1 MPPANLQQRADALE
15 LFHPSSDAELAA
27 CLPAFLAL
35 RPHLSLETFTQQVRR
50 QQAQG
55 YRIIAVRVDGQVPS
69 AAGYRFAEFL
79 AWGKVLYIDDLTTL
93 ESARGQGHG
102 GALLDWLIAHAREH
116 GCSAV
121 HLDSGYQRHA
131 AHRLYLHK
139 GFVLS
144 SHHLALPL

>member
-1 MPPANLQQRADALE
+1 MSIETE
-15 LFHPSSDAELAA
+15 LFHPSSDAELMD
-27 CLPAFLAL
+27 CFPAFLAL
-35 RPHLSLETFTQQVRR
+35 RPHLSPDAFIAQVRR

-55 YRIIAVRVDGQVPS
+55 YRIVAVRSGTQVPS

-79 AWGKVLYIDDLTTL
+79 AWGKVLYVDDLTTL
-93 ESARGQGHG
+93 ESARGHGHG
-102 GALLDWLIAHAREH
+102 GALLDWLIGHAREQ

-131 AHRLYLHK
+131 AHRLYLNK

-144 SHHLALPL
+144 SHHLALAL

>member
-1 MPPANLQQRADALE
+1 MSHTIE
-15 LFHPSSDAELAA
+15 LFHPTSDTELAA
-27 CLPAFLAL
+27 CFPAFLAL
-35 RPHLSLETFTQQVRR
+35 RPHLELAGFVDQVRR
-50 QQAQG
+50 QFTQG
-55 YRIIAVRVDGQVPS
+55 YRIIAARVDGSVPS

-93 ESARGQGHG
+93 ESARGQGHA
-102 GALLDWLIAHAREH
+102 GALLDWLIGHARAQ

-131 AHRLYLHK
+131 AHRLYLNK

-144 SHHLALPL
+144 SHHLSFAL

>member
-1 MPPANLQQRADALE
+1 MTV
-15 LFHPSSDAELAA
+15 FHPSSDAELAS
-27 CLPAFLAL
+27 CFPTFLAL
-35 RPHLSLETFTQQVRR
+35 RPHLSLDGFLQQVRR
-50 QQAQG
+50 QEAQG
-55 YRIIAVRVDGQVPS
+55 YRIVATKAGGLVPS

-144 SHHLALPL
+144 SHHLSLAL